1 MQMYTGLPIMTNK
14 ISVPEQQN
22 IPHHLLGH
30 VSLQDEPAIIET
42 FQHEARRTIS
52 EIRNRGNLPI
62 LVGGTAYYVD
72 ALLFEDVVVNEEYSK
87 EEELPIMKQST
98 EVLLEELKKV
108 DPEYAE
114 RWHPNDRRKI
124 QRTLEIYLR
133 TGRPASEIYAEQ
145 KARRQ
150 SGTRGSP
157 WENLLFWV
165 YSEPDVLKPR
175 LDTRVDKMLDAGLM
189 DEVHQLFALK
199 KSEEAEGRIVD
210 LSKGIWQ
217 SIGYKQFEPYL
228 HAQADGVESAELERL
243 RQASIEDMKTATRR
257 YANYQNKWTRTKKI
271 PRLKEEGPQALDTLY
286 PLDST
291 NVSRFQETV
300 VEPAVELTTQ
310 FLAGAVRKHPSELSD
325 LGKQVLEK
333 HSTEKP
339 ETVYTQKTCELCEK
353 TMVTEA
359 AWKAHLGT
367 RQHRGKL
374 KYKKRRALVPY
385 EGNSE
390 SKSAFDEGTSEPE
403 ISSLFH

>member
-1 MQMYTGLPIMTNK
+1 MTNK

-30 VSLQDEPAIIET
+30 VSLQHEPAIIET
-42 FQHEARRTIS
+42 FQHEARRTML
-52 EIRNRGNLPI
+52 EIRQRGNLPI

-72 ALLFEDVVVNEEYSK
+72 ALLFDDVVVNEEYSK
-87 EEELPIMKQST
+87 EEGLPILDEPT

-108 DPEYAE
+108 DPEHAG

-150 SGTRGSP
+150 SGIRGSP

-165 YSEPDVLKPR
+165 YSEPEVLKPR
-175 LDTRVDKMLDAGLM
+175 LDARVDKMLEAGLM

-199 KSEEAEGRIVD
+199 QSEEAQGRIVD
-210 LSKGIWQ
+210 MNKGIWQ
-217 SIGYKQFEPYL
+217 SIGYKQFESYL
-228 HAQADGVESAELERL
+228 NAQANGVGGAELEKL
-243 RQASIEDMKTATRR
+243 RQAGIEDMKTATRR

-271 PRLKEEGPQALDTLY
+271 PRLKEEGSQALDTLY

-291 NVSRFQETV
+291 DVSCFQEAV
-300 VEPAVELTTQ
+300 VEPAIELTTQ
-310 FLAGAVRKHPSELSD
+310 FLAGVGRKHPSELSE
-325 LGKQVLEK
+325 LAKQVLEK
-333 HSTEKP
+333 HSAEKP
-339 ETVYTQKTCELCEK
+339 ETVWMQRTCDLCQR

-359 AWKAHLGT
+359 AWQAHLKT
-367 RQHRGKL
+367 RQHRGRL
-374 KYKKRRALVPY
+374 KYRKRRSLVPY
-385 EGNSE
+385 EGE
-390 SKSAFDEGTSEPE
+390 SASDGETSGPE
-403 ISSLFH
+403 ISSIFH